1 MAYGPLGGTTGSL
14 GWMSPLVDCWLSA
27 LGLSVALREGGE
39 QVRCFQRLKKDFPR
53 HPSIRMKIPPSKI
66 IQAPDSVAVEK
77 LMWVPQSVGW
87 LVLYIVKLPIVRE
100 IKLVLIKRAPA
111 LILAALIRSFILV
124 LCQ

>member
-1 MAYGPLGGTTGSL
+1 MAYGPLGGTTDSL
-14 GWMSPLVDCWLSA
+14 GWMSPLVDCWPSA
-27 LGLSVALREGGE
+27 LDLSVALLEGGE
-39 QVRCFQRLKKDFPR
+39 QVRCFQRLKNDFPR
-53 HPSIRMKIPPSKI
+53 HPSIRMTIPPSI
-66 IQAPDSVAVEK
+66 TIPAPNTVIVEK

-111 LILAALIRSFILV
+111 LILAALIRSCILV